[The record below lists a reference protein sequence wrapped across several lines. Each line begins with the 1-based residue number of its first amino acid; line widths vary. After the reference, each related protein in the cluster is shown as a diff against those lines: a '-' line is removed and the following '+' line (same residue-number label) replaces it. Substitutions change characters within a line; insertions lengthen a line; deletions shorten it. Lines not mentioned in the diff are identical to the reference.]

1 MRRPG
6 IALTALA
13 LTVAMLTVACGKSAN
28 IDNTSRDPRSGQILE
43 QGDVGTQRLRT
54 GDCFND
60 SGDAT
65 TLVVTGVPCDSAH
78 QSQVVALV
86 ELSDEP
92 GAEWPGDGD
101 LADQSRSVCFGA
113 AAEAVSGNLAD
124 PTVGLS
130 AYVPDQRSWDAGDR
144 RIVCVVG
151 RFDNTPIKGS
161 LIGSAT

>member
-13 LTVAMLTVACGKSAN
+13 ISVSMLTVACGKSAN
-28 IDNTSRDPRSGQILE
+28 IDNSSRDPGSGRIVE
-43 QGDVGTQRLRT
+43 AGDIGTQRLRT

-60 SGDAT
+60 PGGAT
-65 TLVVTGVPCDSAH
+65 TLVVRGVPCDAAH

-86 ELSDEP
+86 QLSNEP
-92 GAEWPGDGD
+92 GTAWPGDGD

-113 AAEAVSGNLAD
+113 AAEAVGGNLTD

-130 AYVPDQRSWDAGDR
+130 AYVPDQKSWDAGDR
-144 RIVCVVG
+144 RIICVVG
-151 RFDNTPIKGS
+151 RFDKSPITGS
-161 LIGSAT
+161 LMGSAT